1 MRRSLVIAQVLCI
14 AVCIVAEAG
23 AVRAD
28 ERQIPNRTKDFADN
42 RSVLGQSQELLSA
55 GADAIRLGRYD
66 DGIRLTNLGLERDA
80 PNPYERAAAYANL
93 CAAHA
98 AKGQLDTAIRY
109 CSDSLSLNESNWRA
123 YSNRSYAYLL
133 KGKYAEARVDLDAAA
148 ALAPAAPQVRQIRAM
163 LNERSLKPRVIMEE
177 QR

>member
-1 MRRSLVIAQVLCI
+1 MRRPLVIAQVLFI

-23 AVRAD
+23 AARAD
-28 ERQIPNRTKDFADN
+28 ERQIPNRSKDFADS
-42 RSVLGQSQELLSA
+42 RSVLGESQALLSA
-55 GADAIRLGRYD
+55 GADAIRVGRYE

-80 PNPYERAAAYANL
+80 PNPYQKAAAYANL

-133 KGKYAEARVDLDAAA
+133 KGEYAAARVDLDAAA
-148 ALAPAAPQVRQIRAM
+148 AIAPAAPQVLQIRAM
-163 LNERSLKPRVIMEE
+163 LNERSLTPRVIMEE

>member
-14 AVCIVAEAG
+14 AVCIVAVAG
-23 AVRAD
+23 VVRAD
-28 ERQIPNRTKDFADN
+28 ERQIPSRSKDFADN
-42 RSVLGQSQELLSA
+42 RSVLGETQELLAA
-55 GADAIRLGRYD
+55 GADAIRVGRYD
-66 DGIRLTNLGLERDA
+66 DGIRLTKLGLERDA
-80 PNPYERAAAYANL
+80 PNPYEKSAAFANL

-133 KGKYAEARVDLDAAA
+133 KGQYAEARIDLDAAA
-148 ALAPAAPQVRQIRAM
+148 AIAPAAAQVRQIRAM